1 MPSEDDELVLVGH
14 GPVATVY
21 AGESDDTAFALK
33 IYPGE
38 VDRRSLRSVR
48 AELAT
53 LAELRDRARILVAD
67 SVERRPGGTTALR
80 MELCAQSLSE
90 LVEEAGRRP
99 GDEAVAL
106 GEAPAETLAAAHD
119 RGIVHGGVSPGNVL
133 FEGSGDALLSDF
145 GTTLRRH
152 FSAESTPHGA
162 VAPETLRDG
171 VLDRR
176 SDLYGL
182 GATLYFA
189 LTGHAPHPRVPGEPD
204 DRSVLRVLK
213 DPAAPLD
220 RPGVPPALADLVAQL
235 LAKDPADRPGSLT
248 PLQT

>member
-99 GDEAVAL
+99 VDEAVAL
-106 GEAPAETLAAAHD
+106 GEALAETLAAAHD

-152 FSAESTPHGA
+152 SSAESTPHGA

-189 LTGHAPHPRVPGEPD
+189 LTGHAPHPRVPGESD
-204 DRSVLRVLK
+204 DRSGLRVLK
-213 DPAAPLD
+213 DPVAPSIAPACLRLSRTSSHSCSRRT
-220 RPGVPPALADLVAQL
+220 RPTAPAV
-235 LAKDPADRPGSLT
+235 
-248 PLQT
+248 

>member
-99 GDEAVAL
+99 VDEAVAL

-152 FSAESTPHGA
+152 SSAESTPHGA
-162 VAPETLRDG
+162 VWTRPTIGPLRARGDALLSTDRPRAAP
-171 VLDRR
+171 
-176 SDLYGL
+176 
-182 GATLYFA
+182 
-189 LTGHAPHPRVPGEPD
+189 PRAGRVGRP
-204 DRSVLRVLK
+204 LRV
-213 DPAAPLD
+213 ARAEGSGRPLD